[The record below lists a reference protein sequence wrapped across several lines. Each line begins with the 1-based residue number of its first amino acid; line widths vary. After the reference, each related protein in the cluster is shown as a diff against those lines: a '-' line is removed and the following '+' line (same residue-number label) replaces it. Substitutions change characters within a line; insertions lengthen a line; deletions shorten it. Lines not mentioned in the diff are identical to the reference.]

1 VRLEKYFRY
10 DRKYAVRQAPR
21 NLPTKKKNHDMFT
34 QGDLFPI
41 KVFTTFLWLQAAENN
56 CEKSASII
64 KSANNYINCT
74 QTWSSANFM
83 HF

>member
-1 VRLEKYFRY
+1 MTGNMHWDK
-10 DRKYAVRQAPR
+10 RQEISR
-21 NLPTKKKNHDMFT
+21 QKKNHDMFT

-64 KSANNYINCT
+64 KSANNYIDLV
-74 QTWSSANFM
+74 
-83 HF
+83 